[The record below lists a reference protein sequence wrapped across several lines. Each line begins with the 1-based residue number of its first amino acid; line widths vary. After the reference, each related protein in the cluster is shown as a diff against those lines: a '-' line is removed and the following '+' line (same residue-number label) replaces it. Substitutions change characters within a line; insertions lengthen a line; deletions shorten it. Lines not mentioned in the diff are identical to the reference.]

1 MRKSDNKRYSR
12 AEQCLFLLLII
23 CLMGQVWYLLSE
35 NDIFSLAQTRP
46 AGMDGRGGPSAPGQP
61 GEFQPPGSM
70 FPSSGGDRMEPPPQ
84 GHMNQRQGAPAG
96 APGSPPPG
104 MRPGGR
110 VTTYPK
116 IPKGRKLTE
125 RDKQIIETRYLL
137 HRWVLSD
144 LLWGIDT
151 LEKSKDHKLTDKQI
165 KNIYPSIRKLATSVE
180 IVEESNKLMNGLLR
194 EDQVKYFETKLYNG
208 AYMSGFMAKYSPG
221 VNEPVFGVSS
231 VIFAKCKQI
240 VENKAKQ
247 QEKK

>member
-1 MRKSDNKRYSR
+1 MMKSDDKRYSWV
-12 AEQCLFLLLII
+12 EKWLFLLLII
-23 CLMGQVWYLLSE
+23 CLMGQIWYLLDS
-35 NDIFSLAQTRP
+35 NDIFPLAQARP
-46 AGMDGRGGPSAPGQP
+46 EGQDGRGGPSAPGQP

-70 FPSSGGDRMEPPPQ
+70 FPSSGGGRIEPPPEGQ
-84 GHMNQRQGAPAG
+84 MNKQPGAPAG

-151 LEKSKDHKLTDKQI
+151 LEKSKDHKLTDRQI
-165 KNIYPSIRKLATSVE
+165 KNIYPSIKKLATSVE
-180 IVEESNKLMNGLLR
+180 IVEESNRLMKGLLK
-194 EDQVKYFETKLYNG
+194 EDQVKYFETRLYDG

-221 VNEPVFGVSS
+221 VNEPVFGVND
-231 VIFAKCKQI
+231 VILAKCKQI
-240 VENKAKQ
+240 VEKKAKQ
-247 QEKK
+247 QKKK

>member
-1 MRKSDNKRYSR
+1 MRKSDEKDYSKG
-12 AEQCLFLLLII
+12 EQFLILLLIF
-23 CLMGQVWYLLSE
+23 CLMGQIWYLFNDKTTLSM
-35 NDIFSLAQTRP
+35 AQYRP
-46 AGMDGRGGPSAPGQP
+46 IGQDGMGGPAAPSQSGDYH
-61 GEFQPPGSM
+61 PPGSM
-70 FPSSGGDRMEPPPQ
+70 FPSSGDSRIEPPTQGRMEPPS
-84 GHMNQRQGAPAG
+84 GAPAG

-116 IPKGRKLTE
+116 IPKGRKLTD
-125 RDKQIIETRYLL
+125 RDKQVIETRYLL

-151 LEKSKDHKLTDKQI
+151 LEKSKDHRLNDTQI
-165 KNIYPSIRKLATSVE
+165 KKIFPSIKKLATSVE
-180 IVEESNKLMNGLLR
+180 IVEESNRLMQGLLR
-194 EDQVKYFETKLYNG
+194 EDQVKYFEAKLYNG

-231 VIFAKCKQI
+231 VIFAKCKEI
-240 VENKAKQ
+240 VEKKAQQ

>member
-1 MRKSDNKRYSR
+1 MRKSEDKNYSRTEQFLILLLTICLVSQVWFIFDNK
-12 AEQCLFLLLII
+12 I
-23 CLMGQVWYLLSE
+23 G
-35 NDIFSLAQTRP
+35 FSSAQARP
-46 AGMDGRGGPSAPGQP
+46 AGQDGRGGPSAPGQP

-70 FPSSGGDRMEPPPQ
+70 FPSSGGDRMEPPPEGQ
-84 GHMNQRQGAPAG
+84 MNQQPGAPAG

-116 IPKGRKLTE
+116 IPKGRKLTD

-144 LLWGIDT
+144 LLWGIET
-151 LEKSKDHKLTDKQI
+151 LEKSKDHKLTDAQVRKV
-165 KNIYPSIRKLATSVE
+165 YPSIKKLATSVE
-180 IVEESNKLMNGLLR
+180 IVEESNRLMKGLLR

-208 AYMSGFMAKYSPG
+208 AYMSEFMAKYSPG
-221 VNEPVFGVSS
+221 VNEPVFGVNN

-240 VENKAKQ
+240 VEKKAKQ

>member
-1 MRKSDNKRYSR
+1 MRKSEDKRYLR

-23 CLMGQVWYLLSE
+23 CLMGQIWYLS
-35 NDIFSLAQTRP
+35 DKQVTFSLAQARP
-46 AGMDGRGGPSAPGQP
+46 AGQDGRGGPSAPGQP

-70 FPSSGGDRMEPPPQ
+70 FPSSGGDRIEPPPEGQ
-84 GHMNQRQGAPAG
+84 MNQQPGAPAG

-116 IPKGRKLTE
+116 IPKGRKLSE

-151 LEKSKDHKLTDKQI
+151 LEKSEDHKLTDKQI
-165 KNIYPSIRKLATSVE
+165 ENIYPSIKKLATSVE
-180 IVEESNKLMNGLLR
+180 IVEESNKLMKGLLKV
-194 EDQVKYFETKLYNG
+194 DQVKYFETKLYDG
-208 AYMSGFMAKYSPG
+208 SYMSGFMAKYSPG

-231 VIFAKCKQI
+231 VIFTKCKQV
-240 VENKAKQ
+240 VEKKAKQ
-247 QEKK
+247 QKTK